1 MFGFKKKSG
10 IYEKELAL
18 VNKYDLSA
26 CTEDELFNM
35 SDELRHRAING
46 EKLDKL
52 MTEAFALVKEAV
64 KRTLGLEL
72 FDTQIMAASALH
84 TGHIVEMDTGEGKT
98 LAAVLPAYLNSLR
111 GEGVHILTFNDYL
124 AKRDALWMKPVYDLL
139 GVTVGYITEDTPRER
154 RRELYGCDV
163 TYICAKE
170 AGFDYLRDFMASS
183 ADNIVQREFN
193 FAIVDEADS
202 VLVDEARIPLVIAG
216 NVKRD
221 NSFLIKINSY
231 VKEFEAER
239 DFKLNKYAEK
249 VSLTEE
255 GLSLAE
261 RLLGVENLYS
271 EENTEMLEVLLSSLY
286 ANFILKKDKDYI
298 VRDGDIEIVDEFT
311 GRVAEKRQYPDILQ
325 DAVRMKEG
333 IISSQKSMILN
344 SIPLQHFLSMYKK
357 ISGMTGTANP
367 AGDEFFEYYNL
378 EIVRIE
384 PHIKCIR
391 KDLPDIIF
399 KDRESKM
406 KMLVKEI
413 EDAHLNGQ
421 PVLIGTGSVL
431 ESEGLYEELKKK
443 GIECEVLNA
452 KNDEEEADIIKNAG
466 AYGAVTVSTNMAGR
480 GVDIRLGGFD
490 QKDYEKVFELGGLYV
505 IGTNRNE
512 SRRIDNQLRG
522 RAGRQ
527 GDPGKTR
534 FFVSLEDDMMKKYEV
549 KNFLP
554 EKGFSCDENG
564 VIEDKNVTE
573 AVAWLQRRVE
583 TYNEN
588 ARIQLLKYT
597 YVIEQQRRII
607 HDKCMSILNGQT
619 EFTLLKNNCG
629 EKYNQVCEKFG
640 ENVAKKCERDLTL
653 YHTRKAWSEYID
665 YMEYEKEGIH
675 LVIIGQKDPVDE
687 YNRIAVNAFSNMTA
701 EIDSNVIESFLS
713 ADVGKN
719 GIELEKMGLEVPAAT
734 WTYLI
739 NENKAQFSAMEAFV
753 KFVAGKFKKN
763 D

>member
-64 KRTLGLEL
+64 KRALGLEL

-271 EENTEMLEVLLSSLY
+271 QENTEMLEVLLSSLY